1 MFFSNKSALKQ
12 VFRIGVFALI
22 ITVAVNSQNL
32 SSLAY
37 RETPPDNIIF
47 ILDNSGSMQV
57 KDRDRRFKIDTAKD
71 VIKENIDDPD
81 LSRTNMGLIEL
92 GGNCAVNVLVD
103 PSAGDT
109 NRTSIKSK
117 LNNIHRDGYMSGST
131 PIVKAIE
138 KALGILE
145 TKNGT
150 RKIVLI
156 SDGLPNCGQPNA
168 CDKVKEWNDNLLNKN
183 IQFEMDI
190 IGYGIKNN
198 DDKEFKCIKKL
209 SDRFSYT
216 NTDNREELKQA
227 VKNATGKSVPLPKA
241 SESPNLSSSPTLSP
255 SPPPPPPGEQ
265 NPPWLQIVL
274 GIIGAIGLIG
284 AAFVGRKK

>member
-1 MFFSNKSALKQ
+1 MFFLNKSALKR
-12 VFRIGVFALI
+12 VFGLGVFALI

-32 SSLAY
+32 SSLASIG
-37 RETPPDNIIF
+37 TPPDNIIF

-57 KDRDRRFKIDTAKD
+57 KDGDQRFKIDTAKD

-81 LSRTNMGLIEL
+81 LSQTNMGLIEL
-92 GGNCAVNVLVD
+92 GGKCAVNVLVE
-103 PSAGDT
+103 PSVGDT
-109 NRTSIKSK
+109 NRTNIKSK
-117 LNNIHRDGYMSGST
+117 LNSIHRDGYMSGAT

-150 RKIVLI
+150 RKIVII

-168 CDKVKEWNDNLLNKN
+168 CAKVKEWNDYLLSKN

-209 SDRFSYT
+209 SDKFSYT
-216 NTDNREELKQA
+216 NVDNRDDLKKE
-227 VKNATGKSVPLPKA
+227 VKNAISKSVITDP
-241 SESPNLSSSPTLSP
+241 PT
-255 SPPPPPPGEQ
+255 
-265 NPPWLQIVL
+265 NPVWLQIVL
-274 GIIGAIGLIG
+274 GIVPVIITAIGLIC
-284 AAFVGRKK
+284 AAFIGRKK